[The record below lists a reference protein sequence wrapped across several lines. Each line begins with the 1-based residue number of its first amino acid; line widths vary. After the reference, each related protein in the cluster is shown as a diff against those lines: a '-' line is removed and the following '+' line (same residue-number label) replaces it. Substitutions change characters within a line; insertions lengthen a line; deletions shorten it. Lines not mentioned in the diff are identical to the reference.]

1 MQLNGTITF
10 LSTYELKIVNQN
22 LSESITAPVL
32 MLVFE
37 LNYHLR
43 QKKSTNVI
51 KCAIKNNIKKN
62 NNKTLQLC
70 HYKNKTPKNICRC

>member
-1 MQLNGTITF
+1 MRLKGTITF

-22 LSESITAPVL
+22 LSESVTVADD

-43 QKKSTNVI
+43 HKKSTNVI
-51 KCAIKNNIKKN
+51 KCAIKIIKK
-62 NNKTLQLC
+62 KITL
-70 HYKNKTPKNICRC
+70 YNYVIIK

>member
-1 MQLNGTITF
+1 MQLKGTITF

-22 LSESITAPVL
+22 LSESVTVAVD

-43 QKKSTNVI
+43 HKKSINVI
-51 KCAIKNNIKKN
+51 KCAIKIIK
-62 NNKTLQLC
+62 
-70 HYKNKTPKNICRC
+70 